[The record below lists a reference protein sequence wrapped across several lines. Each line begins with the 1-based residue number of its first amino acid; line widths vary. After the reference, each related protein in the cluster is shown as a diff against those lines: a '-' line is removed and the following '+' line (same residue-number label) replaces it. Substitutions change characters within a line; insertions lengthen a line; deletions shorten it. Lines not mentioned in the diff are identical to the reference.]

1 MASGDKV
8 DWESKLAAL
17 APDARKRVEEI
28 LAKGIESELAA
39 EATGELRAAEFSRG
53 WFFSR
58 RMEPSVM
65 EEELLRGTLSMD
77 EAGFSKFAERLA
89 KLKSLKDG

>member
-1 MASGDKV
+1 MGTDKV
-8 DWESKLAAL
+8 DWEGKLASL

-28 LAKGIESELAA
+28 LAKGIEAELAS
-39 EATGELRAAEFSRG
+39 EATGAAMRAPEFSRG

-58 RMEPSVM
+58 RMESSIM

-77 EAGFSKFAERLA
+77 EAGFAKFAERLA